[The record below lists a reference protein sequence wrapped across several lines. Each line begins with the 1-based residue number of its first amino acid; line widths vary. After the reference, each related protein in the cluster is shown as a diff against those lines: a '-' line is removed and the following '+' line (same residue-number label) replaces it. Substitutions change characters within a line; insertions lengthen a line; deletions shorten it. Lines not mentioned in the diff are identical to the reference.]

1 MANRMI
7 TLKVENWD
15 EFYRLASC
23 FITNE
28 GRWVF
33 RGQTKAEWELK
44 TTLERES
51 AKCKNKAKVKK
62 RFPVLEDFL
71 CPHTRSNENEQI
83 ESFKALTQWDHYL
96 GEHKLP
102 YLAAMQHY
110 GFPTRLLD
118 FSRSLFIA
126 VYFAFEDR
134 RSRGDRAVWAIR
146 IDPLWD
152 NVKTAFG
159 IQVDAADYEVE
170 KRILEVTDGLID
182 GTRSLLSSVKH
193 GVLPLLT
200 AGNNPRLKAQN
211 GLFLMPF
218 SIDGFFANLER
229 SFSGGLVAEPYY
241 AERGAPCKPHM
252 SLDDYLSF
260 KLKKEVVVMKIVCS
274 KKMKKMAGD
283 VFQQMNLTTERIFPD
298 KSFADVRDSIEY
310 RFWYK

>member
-23 FITNE
+23 FIKNE
-28 GRWVF
+28 GQWVF

-71 CPHTRSNENEQI
+71 RTHTRSNENEQI
-83 ESFKALTQWDHYL
+83 ESFKALTQWDHYM

-118 FSRSLFIA
+118 FSRSLFVA

-182 GTRSLLSSVKH
+182 RTRPLRSSVKY

-260 KLKKEVVVMKIVCS
+260 KLKKEVVIMKIVCS
-274 KKMKKMAGD
+274 KKMKKMVGD
-283 VFQQMNLTTERIFPD
+283 VFRQMNLTTERIFPD